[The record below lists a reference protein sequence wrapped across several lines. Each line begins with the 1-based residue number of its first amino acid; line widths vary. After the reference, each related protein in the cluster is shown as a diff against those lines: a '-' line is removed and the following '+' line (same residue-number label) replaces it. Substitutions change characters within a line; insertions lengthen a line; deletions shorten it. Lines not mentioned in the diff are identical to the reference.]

1 VSSNSKSN
9 LVLAQLYALA
19 YVLVAPIESR
29 ITKQFVTYSDAFKQW
44 NSSVSD
50 FNVTFGNVQ
59 VSGGLLIETAVLIP
73 VSVLVA
79 ALLIPP
85 AFSQV
90 FGATTAG
97 WNSAVITIFQILFPA
112 LAVLAIAFQY
122 VRELTRGV

>member
-1 VSSNSKSN
+1 MSYN
-9 LVLAQLYALA
+9 LRTVPVLSHAYALA
-19 YVLVAPIESR
+19 LLVAAL
-29 ITKQFVTYSDAFKQW
+29 VMNADAEYGRTL
-44 NSSVSD
+44 SVPTIS
-50 FNVTFGNVQ
+50 FGNVR

-85 AFSQV
+85 AFAQV